1 MLQPA
6 KYKITSANLKRVHK
20 LRAFTLIELLVV
32 IAIIAVLMGILM
44 PTLNRVREQGKRAV
58 CIGNLRQL
66 ALAWTMYADDNNNKI
81 VNGAPLGAPGEA
93 TSGTGYHTDEI
104 PWVGTCWASNYT
116 SGGQLPEETQIQ
128 AIKAGALWTYTKQ
141 EKLYK
146 CPTGTRGE
154 MLTYSAMDAVNG
166 YKRDGTNKPGV
177 FLKKTTDI
185 KGSHALRIV
194 YIDEGWVTPDSFAVH
209 YAQEKWW
216 DDPPVRHGD
225 GTTMAFADGRADHFK
240 WNGTD
245 TVQMGK
251 DRERG
256 HPSNDYVPTTDE
268 GKSDL
273 HWLQKGCWGSLG
285 YTPDLW

>member
-1 MLQPA
+1 MLQ
-6 KYKITSANLKRVHK
+6 ITKSDIISPNLKQIKRYK
-20 LRAFTLIELLVV
+20 GFTLIELLVV
-32 IAIIAVLMGILM
+32 IAIIAVLMAILM
-44 PTLNRVREQGKRAV
+44 PSLNRVREQGKRAV

-66 ALAWTMYADDNNNKI
+66 ALAWIMYSDDNNNQI
-81 VNGAPLGAPGEA
+81 VNGAPLGTPGEA
-93 TSGTGYHTDEI
+93 TSGTRNEI
-104 PWVGTCWASNYT
+104 PWVGVCWASNYA
-116 SGGQLPEETQIQ
+116 SGEQLPEETQRK
-128 AIKAGALWTYTKQ
+128 AIKAGALWTYIKQ

-154 MLTYSAMDAVNG
+154 MLTYAAVDAVNG
-166 YKRDGTNKPGV
+166 YRRDGTNKPGV

-185 KGSHALRIV
+185 IGAHSLRIV

-209 YAQEKWW
+209 YTQEKWW

-225 GTTMAFADGRADHFK
+225 GTTLAFADGRADHYK

-285 YTPDLW
+285 YTPDQW